1 MVVKGLIESA
11 MSAGKTVTDNQP
23 QLQQFLTMMEY
34 TLTHRLK
41 CASWLPCRGIRLP
54 YMVVGAWPCVK
65 ILAPVEVMQALQ
77 YEGCTCSFNSSE
89 ALLPVLD

>member
-34 TLTHRLK
+34 TLMHRLK
-41 CASWLPCRGIRLP
+41 CASLLPCRGIGLP
-54 YMVVGAWPCVK
+54 YMVVGACPCVK
-65 ILAPVEVMQALQ
+65 IVPPVEVMQAPMK
-77 YEGCTCSFNSSE
+77 GAHAVF
-89 ALLPVLD
+89 